1 MDIKKI
7 DAIKVNNGNTTF
19 YVNRG
24 EEIKVAYE
32 YEIDGDIVR
41 GEEIGRLDKIGY
53 NYLKLRTSR
62 EIEDGYLY
70 DTHMEIDF
78 NIIKNITVICIKELK
93 DGDDD

>member
-19 YVNRG
+19 YVNCG
-24 EEIKVAYE
+24 EEVKVAYE

-53 NYLKLRTSR
+53 NYLELRIKS
-62 EIEDGYLY
+62 ISGDYY
-70 DTHMEIDF
+70 DTYMEIDF
-78 NIIKNITVICIKELK
+78 KIIKNITIICIKELK
-93 DGDDD
+93 DKEED

>member
-24 EEIKVAYE
+24 EEVKVVYE

-53 NYLKLRTSR
+53 NYLKLRTKSISGNYCDR
-62 EIEDGYLY
+62 CVEL
-70 DTHMEIDF
+70 DF
-78 NIIKNITVICIKELK
+78 KIIKNITIICIKELK
-93 DGDDD
+93 DGEDD

>member
-24 EEIKVAYE
+24 EEVKVAYE

-53 NYLKLRTSR
+53 NYLELRIKS
-62 EIEDGYLY
+62 ISGDYY
-70 DTHMEIDF
+70 DTYMEIDF
-78 NIIKNITVICIKELK
+78 KIIKNITIICIDELK
-93 DGDDD
+93 DGEDD

>member
-24 EEIKVAYE
+24 EEVKVAYE

-53 NYLKLRTSR
+53 NYLELRIKS
-62 EIEDGYLY
+62 ISGDYY
-70 DTHMEIDF
+70 DTYIEIDF
-78 NIIKNITVICIKELK
+78 KIIKNITIICIKELK
-93 DGDDD
+93 DGEDD

>member
-24 EEIKVAYE
+24 EEVKVAYE

-53 NYLKLRTSR
+53 NYLELRIKS
-62 EIEDGYLY
+62 ISGDYY
-70 DTHMEIDF
+70 DTYMEIDF
-78 NIIKNITVICIKELK
+78 KIIKNITIICIKELK
-93 DGDDD
+93 DGEDD

>member
-24 EEIKVAYE
+24 EEVKVAYE

-53 NYLKLRTSR
+53 NYLELRIKS
-62 EIEDGYLY
+62 ISGDYY
-70 DTHMEIDF
+70 DTYMEIDF
-78 NIIKNITVICIKELK
+78 KIIKNITIICIDELRDKEE
-93 DGDDD
+93 D

>member
-24 EEIKVAYE
+24 EEVKVAYE

-53 NYLKLRTSR
+53 NYLELRIKS
-62 EIEDGYLY
+62 ISGDYY
-70 DTHMEIDF
+70 DTYMEIDF
-78 NIIKNITVICIKELK
+78 KIIKNITIICIDELK
-93 DGDDD
+93 DKEED

>member
-24 EEIKVAYE
+24 EEVKVVYE
-32 YEIDGDIVR
+32 CEIDGDIVR

-53 NYLKLRTSR
+53 HYLELRTSKT
-62 EIEDGYLY
+62 EDDYLY
-70 DTHMEIDF
+70 DTYMKIDF
-78 NIIKNITVICIKELK
+78 KIIKNITIICINELRDKEE
-93 DGDDD
+93 D

>member
-24 EEIKVAYE
+24 EEVKVAYE

-53 NYLKLRTSR
+53 NYLELRIKS
-62 EIEDGYLY
+62 ISGDYY
-70 DTHMEIDF
+70 DTYMEIDF
-78 NIIKNITVICIKELK
+78 KIIKNIIIICIDELK
-93 DGDDD
+93 DGEDD